1 MPEILNAG
9 AWITVEDKE
18 LEEYGTEKT
27 SDNSV
32 VCYIPSKEG
41 QRFSLKVKHGD
52 ITTDMPYV
60 FYLYIDGV
68 LCNGRLCPAGCSET
82 QKGIP
87 VSPTTIKPFIFSAMT
102 LTDDESVLNTD
113 RRKAWAQLGTI
124 DVVVCRV
131 LSEKDIP
138 VGSRTRTNLDS
149 GPVHE
154 LSKKSGSHR
163 TKLGDAVTSN
173 VPLSSCTVTTLESR
187 KAPYAK
193 FTFHY
198 RPRALLQAQGII
210 PAPPIPRNPAPLPPA
225 YVRAKRENRKRR
237 YDPTVSASDDPTKV
251 TQIDKVKPEKPEIST
266 SQPKKR
272 KRPAEIM
279 ERLRALKDEIDSAEL
294 ESRDNNEEEVEIV
307 NAFVK
312 KESSPIRVPPP
323 RRPGKR
329 ILIDLTND

>member
-68 LCNGRLCPAGCSET
+68 LCNGRLCPAGCT
-82 QKGIP
+82 
-87 VSPTTIKPFIFSAMT
+87 MT

-225 YVRAKRENRKRR
+225 SVRAKRENRKRR

-251 TQIDKVKPEKPEIST
+251 TQIDKVKLEKPEIST